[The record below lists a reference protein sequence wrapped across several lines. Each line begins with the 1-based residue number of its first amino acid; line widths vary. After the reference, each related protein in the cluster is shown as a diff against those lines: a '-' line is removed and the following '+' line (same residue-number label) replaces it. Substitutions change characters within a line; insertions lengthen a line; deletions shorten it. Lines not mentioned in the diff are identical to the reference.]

1 LEEITGFFKGS
12 FNQDRVLRLLAWIG
26 GTAISTI
33 WLVLLGIAIFSET
46 AEVKLQL
53 NLEGLLLIIL
63 ILCSAGGVLLSM
75 KNIVSGGKM
84 IIISS
89 LFLSIYSYFAGGQNR
104 LFAVAYSGLPFLLV
118 GLLLLQS
125 VPPELRKDR

>member
-12 FNQDRVLRLLAWIG
+12 FNQERVLRLLGWIG

-33 WLVLLGIAIFSET
+33 WIVMLGISLFSET
-46 AEVKLQL
+46 AEARLEF
-53 NLEGLLLIIL
+53 NLEGFLLVIL
-63 ILCSAGGVLLSM
+63 ILSSTGGVFLSM
-75 KNIVSGGKM
+75 KNIISGGKM
-84 IIISS
+84 IVISS
-89 LFLSIYSYFAGGQNR
+89 LFLSIFSYFAAGDNR

-125 VPPELRKDR
+125 VPPELRRE